1 MGAMDDF
8 WQRWLAANRAAEQ
21 TRDWS
26 GLADFYAED
35 ATYGWMYTPD
45 EHFMAVGRQ
54 QIREWALGTEMA
66 GLDGWHY
73 DYVATMTDERQQMV
87 LGFWKQRAGIDDE
100 DGREYEVLGIGGSW
114 FGLQDG
120 AGRARDRLAARLV
133 RPRRG
138 RGDVPGR
145 RGLRP
150 GAAGAAGPDGARRP
164 VPARPLPPRRPA
176 LDDLAAARRGRR
188 ARHPGGPPMT
198 PTPPRMLVDGK
209 LVEASSGGHLPD
221 RQPRDGAADRRGSR
235 RHGRGPRRGDLR
247 GPPGL
252 RRHRLVDRTTTS
264 GCTAC
269 ASSTRRWW
277 RRARRCGR

>member
-1 MGAMDDF
+1 MGAMDEF

-45 EHFMAVGRQ
+45 EHFMAVGRE

-120 AGRARDRLAARLV
+120 ADGLEIAWQRDWFDLGSVAETFLAVAASGRAPQGLLDRMGLDGLSQ
-133 RPRRG
+133 
-138 RGDVPGR
+138 PGHY
-145 RGLRP
+145 
-150 GAAGAAGPDGARRP
+150 
-164 VPARPLPPRRPA
+164 
-176 LDDLAAARRGRR
+176 RR
-188 ARHPGGPPMT
+188 ADLPSTIWPP
-198 PTPPRMLVDGK
+198 P
-209 LVEASSGGHLPD
+209 VEAGEHVT
-221 RQPRDGAADRRGSR
+221 QEA
-235 RHGRGPRRGDLR
+235 HG
-247 GPPGL
+247 
-252 RRHRLVDRTTTS
+252 
-264 GCTAC
+264 
-269 ASSTRRWW
+269 
-277 RRARRCGR
+277 